1 MRRAEIS
8 ILKAVGIILMVVGH
22 SGCPEQLRAAIYQFH
37 MPLFF
42 IASGMCFKEK
52 HLGDINGF
60 IVKKLKGVWWPYVKY
75 GTIFLLLHNLFY
87 RFQIYNSYY
96 GYLENVSYL
105 YTTKDF
111 LWNFTKVIR
120 MTGSEQLIGGFW
132 FLHALFW
139 GSITAVLSL
148 RILKDRRFSLLLLI
162 VISLLMCFFNIDIPI
177 IYISSVTFLAA
188 SFFVI
193 GYILQDIKIKKYILL
208 LLFPAIVIGTKYGA
222 DGMYISNVV
231 YIIPYIIVATLC
243 TLAVYKVSKSL
254 SYNETLSKYL
264 AYIGDNSLQVLIW
277 HFLS

>member
-177 IYISSVTFLAA
+177 IYI
-188 SFFVI
+188 
-193 GYILQDIKIKKYILL
+193 
-208 LLFPAIVIGTKYGA
+208 
-222 DGMYISNVV
+222 
-231 YIIPYIIVATLC
+231 
-243 TLAVYKVSKSL
+243 
-254 SYNETLSKYL
+254 
-264 AYIGDNSLQVLIW
+264 
-277 HFLS
+277 